1 VLSQVALA
9 PLACRGAWEF
19 FMGGTERTENGSGHF
34 FFFLNL
40 SVAKM
45 STLLLIDGHVKIL
58 LLLLHLSLCNSN
70 LGGLV
75 LTTLLSFHF
84 WRVRNGFATA
94 NEARRKFSVF

>member
-1 VLSQVALA
+1 LHAGVRGNFLWDGRNALK
-9 PLACRGAWEF
+9 
-19 FMGGTERTENGSGHF
+19 TEVVTF